1 MAQDLSGKVAV
12 IVGGS
17 GGIGAATARSLAD
30 AGARVVVTYRSDRDG
45 AEALVAGLAGPGHLA
60 LSADVADSA
69 TLNALA
75 ATVAERCG
83 RADILVNAAG
93 FTVAVPAHDLDALDD
108 DLIDRLFQVNWRGCF
123 ATIRAFRPLLAA
135 HGDGL
140 IVNISSIAGMTG
152 AGSNLAYA
160 AAKAGID
167 ALTKGLARSLAPGI
181 RVVAVSPGMVDTG
194 FVPGRDAAANAK
206 AAQTI
211 PLRRVADPAD
221 VADAVL
227 ACATLLRYSTGTIV
241 VTDGGRS
248 L

>member
-1 MAQDLSGKVAV
+1 MAYTLEDKVAV
-12 IVGGS
+12 VVGGS
-17 GGIGAATARSLAD
+17 GGIGAATAVALAGV
-30 AGARVVVTYRSDRDG
+30 GARVVVTWRADRAG
-45 AEALVAGLAGPGHLA
+45 AEALASRLPGAGHLA
-60 LSADVADSA
+60 LPADVADST
-69 TLNALA
+69 TLAALA
-75 ATVAERCG
+75 AMVAERCG

-93 FTVAVPAHDLDALDD
+93 FTAAVPAHDLDALDD

-123 ATIRAFRPLLAA
+123 ATVRAFRPLLAA
-135 HGDGL
+135 SGDGL

-167 ALTKGLARSLAPGI
+167 ALTKGLARALAPAI
-181 RVVAVSPGMVDTG
+181 RVVAVSPGMVDTT
-194 FVPGRDAAANAK
+194 FVPGRDAAANAR
-206 AAQTI
+206 AAQAI

-241 VTDGGRS
+241 VSDGGRS

>member
-17 GGIGAATARSLAD
+17 GGIGAATARSVAQ
-30 AGARVVVTYRSDRDG
+30 AGARVVVTYRSDRKG
-45 AEALVAGLAGPGHLA
+45 AEALVADLAGTGHLA
-60 LSADVADSA
+60 LPADVADSA

-75 ATVAERCG
+75 GTVAERCG

-93 FTVAVPAHDLDALDD
+93 FTAAVPAHDLDALDD

-167 ALTKGLARSLAPGI
+167 ALTKGLARSLAPDI

-206 AAQTI
+206 AAQSI

>member
-45 AEALVAGLAGPGHLA
+45 AETLVSGLAGSGHLA
-60 LSADVADSA
+60 LPADVADSA

-75 ATVAERCG
+75 GTVAERCG

-93 FTVAVPAHDLDALDD
+93 FTAAVPAQDLDALDD

-123 ATIRAFRPLLAA
+123 ATIRAFRPLLKA

-167 ALTKGLARSLAPGI
+167 ALTKGLARSLAPDI

>member
-1 MAQDLSGKVAV
+1 MAYTLENKVAV
-12 IVGGS
+12 VVGGS
-17 GGIGAATARSLAD
+17 GGIGAATALALAG
-30 AGARVVVTYRSDRDG
+30 AGARVVVTWRADRAG
-45 AEALVAGLAGPGHLA
+45 AEALAARLPGVGHLA
-60 LSADVADSA
+60 LQADVADST
-69 TLNALA
+69 TLNVLA
-75 ATVAERCG
+75 GTVAERCG

-93 FTVAVPAHDLDALDD
+93 FTAAVPAHDLDALDD

-135 HGDGL
+135 SGDGL

-167 ALTKGLARSLAPGI
+167 ALTKGLARALAPAI
-181 RVVAVSPGMVDTG
+181 RVVAVSPGMVDTA

-241 VTDGGRS
+241 VSDGGRS

>member
-1 MAQDLSGKVAV
+1 MAYTLENKVAV
-12 IVGGS
+12 VVGGS
-17 GGIGAATARSLAD
+17 GGIGAATALAL
-30 AGARVVVTYRSDRDG
+30 AGVGARVVVTWRADRAG
-45 AEALVAGLAGPGHLA
+45 AEALVARLPGAGHLA
-60 LSADVADSA
+60 LPADVADSA
-69 TLNALA
+69 TVAALA
-75 ATVAERCG
+75 GTVAERCG

-93 FTVAVPAHDLDALDD
+93 FTAAVPAHDLDALDD

-135 HGDGL
+135 SGDGL

-167 ALTKGLARSLAPGI
+167 ALTKGLARALAPAI
-181 RVVAVSPGMVDTG
+181 RVVAVSPGMVDTT
-194 FVPGRDAAANAK
+194 FVPGRDATANAK

-227 ACATLLRYSTGTIV
+227 ACAILLRYSTGTIV
-241 VTDGGRS
+241 VSDGGRS

>member
-45 AEALVAGLAGPGHLA
+45 AETLVSGLAGSGHLA
-60 LSADVADSA
+60 LPADVADSA

-75 ATVAERCG
+75 GIVAERCG

-93 FTVAVPAHDLDALDD
+93 FTAAVPAQDLDALDD

-123 ATIRAFRPLLAA
+123 ATIRAFRPLLRA

-167 ALTKGLARSLAPGI
+167 ALTKGLARSLAPDI

-206 AAQTI
+206 AGQTI